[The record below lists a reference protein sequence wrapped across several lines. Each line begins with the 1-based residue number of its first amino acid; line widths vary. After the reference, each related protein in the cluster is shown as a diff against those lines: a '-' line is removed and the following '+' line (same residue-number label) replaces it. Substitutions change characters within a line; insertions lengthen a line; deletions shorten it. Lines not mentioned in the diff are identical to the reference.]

1 MSSCLFLA
9 GFPSNPSA
17 WRAARSSS
25 RRFCRRS
32 LSSSDVGFRAF
43 CKDDAL
49 LSFESA
55 ISEGRAGGMIEEMD
69 ELPEGGREASNDP
82 EFGIGDE
89 GAVDAGSPWSN
100 SC

>member
-1 MSSCLFLA
+1 
-9 GFPSNPSA
+9 
-17 WRAARSSS
+17 
-25 RRFCRRS
+25 
-32 LSSSDVGFRAF
+32 
-43 CKDDAL
+43 
-49 LSFESA
+49 
-55 ISEGRAGGMIEEMD
+55 MIEEMD